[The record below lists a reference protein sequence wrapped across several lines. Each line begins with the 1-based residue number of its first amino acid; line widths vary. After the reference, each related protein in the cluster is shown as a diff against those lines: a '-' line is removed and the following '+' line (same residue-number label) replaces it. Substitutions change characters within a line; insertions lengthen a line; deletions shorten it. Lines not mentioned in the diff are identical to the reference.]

1 MRALLLAVS
10 AAALP
15 GLAHAQDE
23 PACARF
29 DEPLA
34 YNACLAS
41 HGPKAKDIGTGAA
54 PSAASRSD
62 SEEGAPVEAPKRP
75 RAAPRF
81 AQRHGRVHMVF
92 RFR

>member
-15 GLAHAQDE
+15 GLAHAQDD

-29 DEPLA
+29 DDPLA

-41 HGPKAKDIGTGAA
+41 HGPKANDIGRGAA
-54 PSAASRSD
+54 PSAAGRSD
-62 SEEGAPVEAPKRP
+62 PEEGAPVEAPT
-75 RAAPRF
+75 RALSAPRL
-81 AQRHGRVHMVF
+81 AQHHGRVHMVF